1 MKTKIINILIIFAI
15 VISMFIFCTMNITNE
30 KLEKINE
37 NEEEKLNDQFGVG
50 KYTNEGITIQGPKQF
65 SLSKDGAYDHK
76 N

>member
-1 MKTKIINILIIFAI
+1 
-15 VISMFIFCTMNITNE
+15 MNITNE